1 MVDARVRGSLSS
13 MHLSLLRI
21 SKACQHMCDEI
32 ALALRD
38 VLPRLLTRFAS
49 PADLA
54 RKGSVVDVRVALVAH
69 ACFPALST
77 LPNSPR

>member
-13 MHLSLLRI
+13 IHLSLLRL
-21 SKACQHMCDEI
+21 SKTCLHMCEEV
-32 ALALRD
+32 ASSLRD

-49 PADLA
+49 PANLA
-54 RKGSVVDVRVALVAH
+54 REGAVVEGRVVLVAH